1 MHPEIEKLI
10 DFALADGQIT
20 EKERNVIL
28 KKALEL
34 GVDADEVEM
43 VLDGRLHQLEASKPK
58 EKEKVGN
65 IKTCPACG
73 ASVKAFQ
80 PKCDD
85 CGHEFNNKEG
95 SDVVNNFA
103 LGYNSFKKSYKG
115 STFKCFNCKN
125 DNVVNTETLEREI
138 AICYS
143 CSSQNILND
152 NFKKENIYD
161 KINYISSFNIPHD
174 KEGVLSML
182 FYFFNESNKNIVE
195 NEGFFISD
203 DINNK
208 KAIKEAFKAKFL
220 ETYEIAKILLIGDP
234 NVTNQIN
241 QMKYDLYKNENTNKK
256 YKLLEEIGLWVFVL
270 IALITVA
277 LMIIFDK

>member
-1 MHPEIEKLI
+1 MHQVIENLI
-10 DFALADGQIT
+10 NMALADGEVT
-20 EKERNVIL
+20 EKERKVIL
-28 KKALEL
+28 KKAAEL
-34 GVDADEVEM
+34 GIDADEVEM

-80 PKCDD
+80 IKCDD
-85 CGHEFNNKEG
+85 CGHEFNKKEG
-95 SDVVNNFA
+95 ADVVKNFA

-125 DNVVNTETLEREI
+125 DNVVYTETLEREI

-152 NFKKENIYD
+152 NFKKENIYE

-174 KEGVLSML
+174 KEGVLSIL

-203 DINNK
+203 DLNNK

-220 ETYEIAKILLIGDP
+220 ETYEVAKILLISDP
-234 NVTNQIN
+234 IVTNQIN
-241 QMKYDLYKNENTNKK
+241 QMKDDLYKNEKTNVKN
-256 YKLLEEIGLWVFVL
+256 KLYEEIGMWIFAV
-270 IALITVA
+270 IAIIAVA

>member
-1 MHPEIEKLI
+1 MKTEIENLI
-10 DFALADGQIT
+10 NMAIADGEVT
-20 EKERNVIL
+20 EKERTIIL
-28 KKALEL
+28 RKAEAL
-34 GVDADEVEM
+34 GEDIDEVEM
-43 VLDGRLHQLEASKPK
+43 ILDGRLHQHEANKPK
-58 EKEKVGN
+58 LKEKVGN

-80 PKCDD
+80 LKCDE
-85 CGHEFNNKEG
+85 CGHEFNKREG
-95 SDVVNNFA
+95 AEVVKNFA

-115 STFKCFNCKN
+115 STFNCFNCKKG
-125 DNVVNTETLEREI
+125 NVVNTETLEREI

-195 NEGFFISD
+195 NEGIFISD
-203 DINNK
+203 ELNNK

-220 ETYEIAKILLIGDP
+220 ETYEVAKILLINDS
-234 NVTNQIN
+234 VVVSQIN
-241 QMKYDLYKNENTNKK
+241 QMKDDLYKNEKINVKNKL
-256 YKLLEEIGLWVFVL
+256 YEEIGIYIFSA
-270 IALITVA
+270 IAIIAVV